1 MNLIELTELEYQQLL
16 PLYSK
21 RYHEI
26 SKKLNSKVKN
36 GIEPYDDFNKEIDK
50 MFGKEGKIYSDMIIS
65 FACFEE

>member
-1 MNLIELTELEYQQLL
+1 ML
-16 PLYSK
+16 
-21 RYHEI
+21 H
-26 SKKLNSKVKN
+26 KN